1 MTKLPA
7 IRDIYSESVDIV
19 KENNL
24 NVLLN
29 QPPKES
35 WIKQHPIAKNV
46 KYIPIERV
54 EYLLTSIFIKW
65 HVEVKQIQLI
75 ANSVVVTVRLH
86 YMNPITNEMEY
97 QDGIGASPLQTD
109 KGASAT
115 DWTQIKSDAVM
126 KSAPAAESFAVK
138 DAAEKIG
145 NLFGKDL
152 NRADKILYDSLV
164 GKFDNNDVI
173 DLKKKYIELIDKQPK
188 ESQVILKRE
197 LRGYEN
203 DEKLTS
209 ELLKSLIGKL
219 NVS

>member
-1 MTKLPA
+1 MSNLPA
-7 IRDIYSESVDIV
+7 IRDIYSDSVDLV

-46 KYIPIERV
+46 KYIPIERI

-65 HVEVKQIQLI
+65 HVEVKSVQLV
-75 ANSVVVTVRLH
+75 ANSVVVIVRLH
-86 YMNPITNEMEY
+86 YMNPVTNEMEY

-164 GKFDNNDVI
+164 GKFEPPVI
-173 DLKKKYIELIDKQPK
+173 DLKKEYIDLIDKQPK

-203 DEKLTS
+203 DNKLTPD
-209 ELLKSLIGKL
+209 LLNTLIGKL
-219 NVS
+219 K